1 MMILRDQK
9 GFSIAELLVVI
20 TIIGILALIVIPTWL
35 AYGPAATIAGAA
47 REVQAGLNQAR
58 QLAIS
63 TRQNVCVRVVPP
75 RGYQFM
81 VGVAG
86 GCAGGA
92 AWTGL
97 NTDGTG
103 IFWLA
108 NQGVTIAAPPLNP
121 VFTPFGT
128 AAQVA
133 VFTVTGPQAR
143 QQTVTVSPSGRVTI
157 P

>member
-1 MMILRDQK
+1 MRGRNQA
-9 GFSIAELLVVI
+9 GFSMVELLVVI
-20 TIIGILALIVIPTWL
+20 AIIGIMALIVIPTWL
-35 AYGPAATIAGAA
+35 AYGPAATITGAA
-47 REVQAGLNQAR
+47 REVQAGLYQAR

-63 TRQNVCVRVVPP
+63 TRQNVCVQVVPP
-75 RGYQFM
+75 RGYQLR

-92 AWTGL
+92 AWTGP

-108 NQGVTIAAPPLNP
+108 NQSVTLAAPPLNP

-133 VFTVTGPQAR
+133 AFTVTGPQAR
-143 QQTVTVSPSGRVTI
+143 QQTVTVSPLGRVSI

>member
-1 MMILRDQK
+1 MRAPDQA
-9 GFSIAELLVVI
+9 GFSMAELLVVI
-20 TIIGILALIVIPTWL
+20 AVIGIMALIVIPTWL
-35 AYGPAATIAGAA
+35 AYGPAATITGAA
-47 REVQAGLNQAR
+47 REIQAGLYQAR

-63 TRQNVCVRVVPP
+63 TRQNVCVQVVPP
-75 RGYQFM
+75 RGYQIR
-81 VGVAG
+81 VGVAA

-92 AWTGL
+92 AWIGTT
-97 NTDGTG
+97 TDGAG
-103 IFWLA
+103 VVWLA
-108 NQGVTIAAPPLNP
+108 NQSVTIAAPPLNP

-143 QQTVTVSPSGRVTI
+143 QQTVTVLPSGRVSI